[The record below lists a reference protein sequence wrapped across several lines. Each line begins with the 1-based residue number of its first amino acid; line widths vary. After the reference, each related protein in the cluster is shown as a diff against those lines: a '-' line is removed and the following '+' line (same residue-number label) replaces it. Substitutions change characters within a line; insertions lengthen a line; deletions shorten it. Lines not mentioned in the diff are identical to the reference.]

1 MVKKTLELEILGL
14 ACDTEDDVGHVLFL
28 VEGLTKLVRV
38 AIIGSLEGLR
48 EDVRFLVD
56 GYLEGVFRV
65 FIFDIVLQCCMTY

>member
-14 ACDTEDDVGHVLFL
+14 ACDTEDDVGPVLLL

-38 AIIGSLEGLR
+38 AINGSLEGLR

-56 GYLEGVFRV
+56 
-65 FIFDIVLQCCMTY
+65 